1 MAKKKEIFSN
11 IEEAR
16 AYLEEAPVL
25 LEKANEGKKIAKI
38 QLIVMILVVLGSIG
52 GAALFVALAENV
64 APDDNVTG
72 IFMLGMVLIPMI
84 LSYVAIILS
93 IVAYHKG
100 GGFGKYMNT
109 FKEIAKWGWLLIPI
123 FPADLCIALMAIAC
137 GLMIMLYFPLA
148 FISMHVNSIRKN
160 TAAAEAYIRRNQQAV
175 AFA

>member
-1 MAKKKEIFSN
+1 MAKKKELFDD

-16 AYLEEAPVL
+16 TYLEEAPEL
-25 LEKANEGKKIAKI
+25 LEKAEKGKKIAKI
-38 QLIVMILVVLGSIG
+38 QLIVMLIVLAGIFG
-52 GAALFVALAENV
+52 GAVLVSSIHG
-64 APDDNVTG
+64 DDSASKIIRST
-72 IFMLGMVLIPMI
+72 FLTIPTM
-84 LSYVAIILS
+84 LSYVAIVMS

-100 GGFGKYMNT
+100 GGFGKYMKT

>member
-25 LEKANEGKKIAKI
+25 LEKAKKGKKIAKV
-38 QLIVMILVVLGSIG
+38 QLFLMFLVLAGIIG
-52 GAALFVALAENV
+52 GAVLFTTIDGDDSTTALLKTSLLTL
-64 APDDNVTG
+64 PT
-72 IFMLGMVLIPMI
+72 L
-84 LSYVAIILS
+84 LSYVAIIMS

-123 FPADLCIALMAIAC
+123 FPADIFVALTAIGF
-137 GLMIMLYFPLA
+137 GLTVMLYFPLA

>member
-25 LEKANEGKKIAKI
+25 LEKAENGKKIAKV
-38 QLIVMILVVLGSIG
+38 QLFLMFLVLAGIIG
-52 GAALFVALAENV
+52 GAVLFTTIDGDDSTTALLKTSLLTL
-64 APDDNVTG
+64 PT
-72 IFMLGMVLIPMI
+72 L
-84 LSYVAIILS
+84 LSYVAIIMS

-100 GGFGKYMNT
+100 GGFGKYMKT

-123 FPADLCIALMAIAC
+123 FPADIGVAMMAIC
-137 GLMIMLYFPLA
+137 FGLVLMLYFPII
-148 FISMHVNSIRKN
+148 FISMHVKSIRKN
-160 TAAAEAYIRRNQQAV
+160 SAAAEDYIRRCGTAV